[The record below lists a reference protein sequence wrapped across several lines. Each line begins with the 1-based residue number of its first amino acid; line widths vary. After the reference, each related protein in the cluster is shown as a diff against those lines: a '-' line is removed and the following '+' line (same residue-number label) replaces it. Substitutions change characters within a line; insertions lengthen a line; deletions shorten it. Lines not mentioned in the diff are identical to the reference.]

1 MAVIV
6 IVTFDIDC
14 CSTLLMRS
22 KEHVMIVAGI
32 DPGLSGG
39 LFIFDTNTEEV
50 LTLRFHGHDSVLAIQ
65 PIVQTLATH
74 RPEVIYIERIFLAGR
89 EGGSSA
95 MTIGSNYGRLTAV
108 LDVLALTYTEVA
120 PRVWQSSLGLKSGSR
135 AITKQAASD
144 LAVKRFGLNNFIEGR
159 ARKPHDG
166 LTDAACIVLFAINKQ
181 SENLWE
187 AEKKSNKRTSKRAS
201 TTATSASRSG
211 SSNSKST
218 TTRQK
223 LSARSQRSKTP
234 KKSSKSNS
242 LPSKKNGT
250 V

>member
-1 MAVIV
+1 
-6 IVTFDIDC
+6 
-14 CSTLLMRS
+14 
-22 KEHVMIVAGI
+22 MIVAAI

-144 LAVKRFGLNNFIEGR
+144 LAVKRFGLNTFIEGR

-166 LTDAACIVLFAINKQ
+166 LTDAACMVLYAINKQ
-181 SENLWE
+181 SESLWE
-187 AEKKSNKRTSKRAS
+187 AEPKKKSNRRTSKRAS
-201 TTATSASRSG
+201 ITDTSVSSSG

-250 V
+250 R